1 MNPCFRRVSGAGRR
15 GLAGF
20 GLLLAA
26 LAVATMLLSQ
36 SPAAAQDAVAD
47 YDADGDGLIDVGK
60 LEQLSAIRWDLDG
73 DGAPEP
79 ANAADYQAAFPSPVP
94 GMGCPDTDSAP
105 DTPNCIGYELAG
117 DLDFQDDSSY
127 TTASNKTGWT
137 PGISIF
143 SPSAGW
149 EPIGADTGKFS
160 AAFKGNGRIISNLYI
175 NRPATDYIGLFGA
188 IDASAEVNGVRLSG
202 GTVLGQNYTGS
213 LAGSNEGKVSES
225 HSTTGVTGGADGGHA
240 GGLVGLSSGSGAL
253 IEKSAYL
260 GRVSGSGNGV
270 NVGGLA
276 GAAMGGAVSDSHAA
290 GSVTSTESAGDA
302 AIGGL
307 IGHLGEEGGSS
318 ATVSRSYA
326 TGLVTAAVT
335 TGTAS
340 VGGLIGS
347 VAADAAAVDSYWD
360 TATAAQAASAAG
372 GGKTTAELQ
381 TPTTAGGIYQNWDAN
396 VWDFGTTAQYPA
408 LKVDSNGDGM
418 AGVAELGPQV
428 RAFADY
434 DVDDDG
440 LIEVATL
447 DQLNALRWDLDGDG
461 TTTAAGYVE
470 TFPSGINDMGCPT
483 AGCTGYELTRS
494 LDFDDAASYGD
505 QSNKSKWTSG
515 RGWLPIGDSSAGN
528 FAATFHGGGNTI
540 SNLFIDRPEVEYVG
554 LFGNTHRDTE
564 IRNVG
569 LIGGRVIGGFY
580 VGALVAHNQG
590 ALSAA
595 YSTANVIGVGKTT
608 YVTKSEAGLRVRTP
622 AGKTSYV
629 GGLVGANSGA
639 IESSYAQGDVTA
651 ESIERGTAGG
661 LVGSNNRTVT
671 DSYATGTV
679 TVEASE
685 LVIAGGLI
693 GLNHR
698 AIVNSYATGAVVG
711 AGFKVGGLVGHG
723 NGAAAN
729 SYWDTVTSGRAASRM
744 GEGKTTRELRT
755 PTTHAGIYANWNAD
769 TDNADN
775 DGDTATGRE
784 VVWDFGTNIQYPA
797 LALDFDGDGNVTAAE
812 FNARGAQPP
821 VEFLDGTAAP
831 RSVLEDTPAAQ
842 DIGAPVDAVDADGDA
857 LTYTMNGADAG
868 HFTIDANT
876 GQLQTRDPVDYETT
890 SSYSLTVTASDGS
903 GNTKDIP
910 VTIQVI
916 DDAIDYDTDDDGL
929 IEIDTLT
936 ELHAIRWDL
945 SGNGLPA
952 PAHAAL
958 YLATFPNPVIYM
970 GCPTD
975 DTTDANGDGNYVDR
989 TDDADPNDCT
999 GYELTADLD
1008 FDENGDKAITDA
1020 DSAWW
1025 NGGSGWEPI
1034 GGGDDKF
1041 GGVFDGGGNT
1051 IANLYINRSSAD
1063 DIGLFGATDTTAEIR
1078 NVGLEGGSVT
1088 GQTNVG
1094 SLVGTHEGKLSSV
1107 YSTASVSGA
1116 AENGYAGGLVGALK
1130 NSNVGLHHAI
1140 IEKSY
1145 FAGEAAAAGSGSAVG
1160 GLAGGNLG
1168 DHIGGLIRDSYSTG
1182 TVSNNETTGPSMAGG
1197 LVGNNLGKI
1206 STSYATGVVTGAF
1219 AVGGLT
1225 GRNTGVIVS
1234 FTPSFYDKITT
1245 GQSGGPEAKTT
1256 REMRTPFGTSWSDK
1270 GIFRSWSR
1278 SWDLGTNIEYPAL
1291 MADYDGDGMATWQE
1305 FGDQRQPAPPLEF
1318 LDGTAAFR
1326 TVPEGAASGQAIDP
1340 PVDAKDADGDALT
1353 YALSGA
1359 DQGHF
1364 AIVAGSGQLQTSGSL
1379 DRAVKTSY
1387 EVTVT
1392 VADGNG
1398 NSRSIP
1404 VSITVTAPL
1413 VAPNPRNKPPAFS
1426 RRGDSRNIAEN
1437 VPQDTAVGA
1446 PVVAVDPDGD
1456 TLTYTLRPL
1465 QADAHAEYFSI
1476 AFDTGQLRTN
1486 APLDYETRNSY
1497 LMFVTATD
1505 GNGATDTVRIYVY
1518 VNDVTVE
1525 GQLPDEIVGDYDRD
1539 NDGLI
1544 EITNLEQLDAIR
1556 YDLNGSGIGD
1566 GGAGKAGFNPAFP
1579 NPVASIGPAHIGCA
1593 RSDGTASVCRGFELT
1608 RDLDFNDDESYADP
1622 AAHREAWTSGAGW
1635 QPIGTLSRAFTAI
1648 FEGNGKTISNLFI
1661 NRPTGTHIGLFGR
1674 LTKTSPI
1681 RRLGLVGGSVT
1692 GLTNVGSFAGS
1703 SQRTYR
1709 PSQPNNG
1716 GIYKSYS
1723 SVDVTGGP
1731 GFEAR
1736 VGGMIGLL
1744 HEGRVME
1751 KCYYTGTV
1759 RGSGANSEVGG
1770 LVGASN
1776 GSVNDCYFAGD
1787 VENTQDSANNLLGG
1801 LVGKNLVAA
1810 AIRDSYS
1817 IGRTAQST
1825 VSDSGGGLTGHN
1837 DSASVHNSYWNT
1849 ETTGQAVSR
1858 KGAGDG
1864 AGEGKTTAELQ
1875 LPTGLTGPYERWNN
1889 EHRGAVWDF
1898 GADDQYPALV
1908 VDFDGDGTPTV
1919 SEFGRQRRAVEAAN
1933 GPPTFDEGA
1942 TATREVVE
1950 NTDADAA
1957 IGNPLSATDPD
1968 AGASLTYGL
1977 EASDDHVH
1985 FAIDT
1990 ATGQLKTKAGVTY
2003 DYETKDTYT
2012 VTVTVH
2018 NGKNAAG
2025 AADATVDDTIDV
2037 TINVTDASERWTPP
2051 TGLTIDGRAEPGT
2064 LKVRWTAPAAAD
2076 NTGKPALTGYKVQW
2090 RQKLNAIL
2098 PWAPD
2103 WIDFPHTGL
2112 GVTAVITGST
2122 ATDGTVY
2129 TITGRSGSRI
2139 SAVRVCSLNTDG
2151 AKHTEDP
2158 KVEQCGAWIGNAVPA
2173 FAEPITASRSVA
2185 ENSPPNTNIGPPVVA
2200 VDTDAGDTLVY
2211 SLIKLTKETH
2221 SARFTI
2227 DSATGQLKTKAPLDH
2242 EGVKNSYLLEV
2253 NVSDGNNGANSI
2265 LVLITVTDVN
2275 EPPEFMS
2282 AAYTDPDGN
2291 PVLPAPIATATRSFR
2306 EDAAADAAIG
2316 GPVAA
2321 TDPDTKADPRDT
2333 LTYALDTSSG
2343 DHASFTIDTAT
2354 GQLKTKAGVT
2364 YNYEAVKNSYTVTVQ
2379 VRDSKN
2385 ANGDAD
2391 TAWDATIEVTI
2402 TVTDVNEPPTFTDGV
2417 SKRISVKEGATSAGI
2432 VAATDPEDDM
2442 LTYALDTTT
2451 GDHADFT
2458 IVPGTG
2464 ALTLNVPASFSKLS
2478 YTVVIQVRDSLNAA
2492 GAGDTVWDATIEVT
2506 ITVTNVNDPPTFN
2519 EGPTA
2524 TREVAENTVA
2534 ETAIGNP
2541 IAATE
2546 VDTRDTLVYSLA
2558 ATSDYAHFA
2567 IDTGTGQL
2575 KTGGALNYEAAKNTY
2590 TVTVQVSDGK
2600 DADDN
2605 PDVSVDDSI
2614 AVTITVTDVN
2624 EPPDRPSTPTVSA
2637 ASASSL
2643 TVRWSAPANT
2653 GPAITGYD
2661 YRYKKTSENS
2671 WIEVTG
2677 GSASALLTAVIASLD
2692 GGTSYDVQVR
2702 ATNPEGTGR
2711 WSPTTS
2717 ATTGTVAPE
2726 AVDDL
2731 AATATS
2737 ASAINLAWTA
2747 PGDGGSA
2754 ITRYR
2759 LERKTGGG
2767 SFSPVSSSIAADATS
2782 HTDSGLNAGTTYT
2795 YRIRA
2800 VNAVGNGGWSSEAS
2814 ATTGSTMPG
2823 APTSLGAAANG
2834 QTQID
2839 LSWTAPSSD
2848 GGAAI
2853 SGYKIEVSDDG
2864 GTSWANLV
2872 TNTSSAATT
2881 YRHTGLTAD
2890 ATRHYRVSAINA
2902 AGTGAASSAASAT
2915 TAAPDVPG
2923 APTGLGATANGQ
2935 TRINLT
2941 WTAPGDGGSAITR
2954 YRLERKTASGSYSVV
2969 SSSIAANA
2977 TSYADSSLSAGTA
2990 YTYRIRAVNA
3000 VGNGGWSNEASATT
3014 GNVAPPPPVTPPGG
3028 GGGGGGI
3035 GGGAPANQGPVFID
3049 RPKASR
3055 SVPEGTSEGA
3065 SFGDPVAATDLDND
3079 ALTYTLRGGDA
3090 DSFDI
3095 DRQTGQLLVKAAL
3108 DYETKA
3114 SYSLR
3119 ARVSDGEGGSD
3130 LIDLT
3135 VMVTDVDE
3143 PPAIAGPVAT
3153 EYEENSVEAIA
3164 AYTAMDPEGTEVTW
3178 SLGGDDAGAF
3188 TVSGAGVLAFN
3199 APPDYEA
3206 PADADT
3212 DNVYQVMLQATDL
3225 KGMMG
3230 MLHMV
3235 VSVTDVENEGI
3246 WTRYDFNN
3254 NGLIERGEALA
3265 AVFDYFADLITKQQA
3280 LGVVFRYFAS

>member
-127 TTASNKTGWT
+127 TTASNKAGWT
-137 PGISIF
+137 PSSF
-143 SPSAGW
+143 SFMTSAGW

-175 NRPATDYIGLFGA
+175 NRPATPYIGLFGA

-213 LAGSNEGKVSES
+213 LAGSNEGKVSQS
-225 HSTTGVTGGADGGHA
+225 HSTTGVTGEADGGHA

-307 IGHLGEEGGSS
+307 IGHLGEEGGSA

-326 TGLVTAAVT
+326 TGLVTAAAT
-335 TGTAS
+335 TGAAS

-347 VAADAAAVDSYWD
+347 VAAGAVGDSYWD
-360 TATAAQAASAAG
+360 TATTAQAASAAG
-372 GGKTTAELQ
+372 DGKTTAELQ
-381 TPTTAGGIYQNWDAN
+381 TPTTADGIYQNWDAN

-580 VGALVAHNQG
+580 VGALVARNQG

-595 YSTANVIGVGKTT
+595 YSTATVIGVGKTT
-608 YVTKSEAGLRVRTP
+608 YVTKWEAGLRVRTP

-661 LVGSNNRTVT
+661 LVGSSNRTVT

-1168 DHIGGLIRDSYSTG
+1168 DHIGGLIRNSYSTG

-1234 FTPSFYDKITT
+1234 FAPSFYDKITT

-1305 FGDQRQPAPPLEF
+1305 FGDQRPPAPPLEF

-1579 NPVASIGPAHIGCA
+1579 NPVASIGRAHIGCA

-1787 VENTQDSANNLLGG
+1787 AENTQDSANNLLGG

-1875 LPTGLTGPYERWNN
+1875 SPTGLTGPYERWNN

-2173 FAEPITASRSVA
+2173 FAEPIAASRSVA

-2282 AAYTDPDGN
+2282 AAYTDDAGN

-2306 EDAAADAAIG
+2306 EDAPEGTAIG

-2354 GQLKTKAGVT
+2354 GQLKTKVGVT

-2385 ANGDAD
+2385 VNGDAD

-2432 VAATDPEDDM
+2432 VAATDPEDDT

-2478 YTVVIQVRDSLNAA
+2478 YTVVIQVRDSLN

-2541 IAATE
+2541 IAVTE

-2600 DADDN
+2600 DANDN

-2653 GPAITGYD
+2653 GPAITDYD

-2671 WIEVTG
+2671 WTEVTG

-2717 ATTGTVAPE
+2717 ATTSTTGTVVPE

-2737 ASAINLAWTA
+2737 ATAINLTWTA
-2747 PGDGGSA
+2747 PG
-2754 ITRYR
+2754 
-2759 LERKTGGG
+2759 
-2767 SFSPVSSSIAADATS
+2767 
-2782 HTDSGLNAGTTYT
+2782 
-2795 YRIRA
+2795 
-2800 VNAVGNGGWSSEAS
+2800 
-2814 ATTGSTMPG
+2814 
-2823 APTSLGAAANG
+2823 
-2834 QTQID
+2834 
-2839 LSWTAPSSD
+2839 D

-2872 TNTSSAATT
+2872 TNTSSTT
-2881 YRHTGLTAD
+2881 TSYSHTGLTAG
-2890 ATRHYRVSAINA
+2890 TPRHYRVSAINT
-2902 AGTGAASSAASAT
+2902 AGTGAASNVASA
-2915 TAAPDVPG
+2915 
-2923 APTGLGATANGQ
+2923 ATANAANAAPEAVDDLAA
-2935 TRINLT
+2935 TSASTSAINLT

-2969 SSSIAANA
+2969 SSSIATDA
-2977 TSYADSSLSAGTA
+2977 TSYADSSLNAGTT
-2990 YTYRIRAVNA
+2990 YTYRIRAVNG
-3000 VGNGGWSNEASATT
+3000 VGNGGWSNQPSATT
-3014 GNVAPPPPVTPPGG
+3014 AAEPALPPPPSPPVTVIGG
-3028 GGGGGGI
+3028 GGGFGGF
-3035 GGGAPANQGPVFID
+3035 GGPTPGNWEPEFND
-3049 RPKASR
+3049 RPRASR
-3055 SVPEGTSEGA
+3055 SVPEGTSAGA
-3065 SFGDPVAATDLDND
+3065 SLGDPVAATDLNND
-3079 ALTYTLRGGDA
+3079 ALTYTLRGVDA
-3090 DSFDI
+3090 DSFGI
-3095 DRQTGQLLVKAAL
+3095 DSQTGQLLVKAAL
-3108 DYETKA
+3108 DYETRA
-3114 SYSLR
+3114 TYSLQ
-3119 ARVSDGEGGSD
+3119 AHVVDGAGGSD
-3130 LIDLT
+3130 TIALT
-3135 VMVTDVDE
+3135 IIVTDVDE
-3143 PPAIAGPVAT
+3143 PPAIAGPVAIA
-3153 EYEENSVEAIA
+3153 YKENSLHVVAVP
-3164 AYTAMDPEGTEVTW
+3164 TARDPEGSQVSW
-3178 SLGGDDAGAF
+3178 SLTGDDAGAF
-3188 TVSGAGVLAFN
+3188 TISATGALTFN

-3206 PADADT
+3206 PADADA
-3212 DNVYQVMLQATDL
+3212 DNVYQVTLQATDL

-3230 MLHMV
+3230 ILPMA
-3235 VSVTDVENEGI
+3235 VSVTDAENDGI
-3246 WTRYDFNN
+3246 WNRYDFNK
-3254 NGLIERGEALA
+3254 NGLIERNEALA

-3280 LGVVFRYFAS
+3280 LEVVFLYFAS